1 GLEVRQQATQP
12 PMIDVGHVGGFGRLL
27 DGVASLLLGSDEQ
40 DRAAAPGY
48 VGGEPARIL
57 QQLLGLQQVDDVD
70 AVPLTEDEAAHL
82 GVPAARL
89 VAEVHAGLQQL
100 PDSDLGHCS
109 VLPCFVVE
117 TSARGT
123 VFATSRCA
131 RQGATRILRGR
142 RSEILEKSLRKYCRP
157 GTFSGVAGDHPSP
170 TSGDRSSRGPNLPSP
185 TSGGSVRTFDG
196 AALDGPPRRASGA
209 PHYPASVSARP

>member
-57 QQLLGLQQVDDVD
+57 QQLLGLQQIDDVD

-89 VAEVHAGLQQL
+89 VAEVHTGLQQL
-100 PDSDLGHCS
+100 PDSDLGHC
-109 VLPCFVVE
+109 VQLPFLCVV
-117 TSARGT
+117 G
-123 VFATSRCA
+123 
-131 RQGATRILRGR
+131 L
-142 RSEILEKSLRKYCRP
+142 P
-157 GTFSGVAGDHPSP
+157 PAGDFANLAGCEAGCDPDRRGSWDKTCKKVYASIADP
-170 TSGDRSSRGPNLPSP
+170 VRFRTSGRSPFPYLR
-185 TSGGSVRTFDG
+185 
-196 AALDGPPRRASGA
+196 
-209 PHYPASVSARP
+209 